1 MKSNILLL
9 VRGLPGSGKS
19 TFAKKLTN
27 FIHWEADMY
36 FIDENGN
43 YNYQLKFIQNAH
55 KWCLKRTMDSLMLED
70 NVVVTN
76 TFTTKWEMDPYI
88 QFAKKENIGINIIT
102 LRNQFK
108 NIHNV
113 PEEVYE
119 KMKQRF
125 EEYPIY

>member
-113 PEEVYE
+113 PEEIYE